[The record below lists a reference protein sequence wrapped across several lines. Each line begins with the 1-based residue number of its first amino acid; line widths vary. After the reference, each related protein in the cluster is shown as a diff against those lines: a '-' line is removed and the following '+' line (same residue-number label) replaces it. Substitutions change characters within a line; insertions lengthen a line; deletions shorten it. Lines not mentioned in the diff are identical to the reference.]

1 MFSTVLRLRM
11 LGVRTHRSCETAHDD
26 DDDSD
31 SVADRN
37 YERKQFIS

>member
-1 MFSTVLRLRM
+1 M
-11 LGVRTHRSCETAHDD
+11 LGVSTHWIYEIADDDDD

-37 YERKQFIS
+37 YEHKRFIP